1 MELLSKTAHGQPPP
15 AASEPVEKRSCPRF
29 PFSPAVEAL
38 DLQADTRIMGRLS
51 DISRNGCYVDTIN
64 PLPHGTLVKVKIFT
78 ETNHFEAPA
87 TVVYAHTHLG
97 MGLIFR
103 ELPPDSQ
110 TILQNWLPSEV

>member
-1 MELLSKTAHGQPPP
+1 MEPERRLS
-15 AASEPVEKRSCPRF
+15 PRF
-29 PFSPAVEAL
+29 TFIASAEVLSEILGTRTTARIS
-38 DLQADTRIMGRLS
+38 DLSAT
-51 DISRNGCYVDTIN
+51 GCYVDTVN

-110 TILQNWLPSEV
+110 TILQNWLPTEV

>member
-1 MELLSKTAHGQPPP
+1 MEH
-15 AASEPVEKRSCPRF
+15 E
-29 PFSPAVEAL
+29 
-38 DLQADTRIMGRLS
+38 GRLS
-51 DISRNGCYVDTIN
+51 PRFTFIASAEVLSETVGTRTTARISDLSATGCYVDTIN

-87 TVVYAHTHLG
+87 TVVYALTHLG

-110 TILQNWLPSEV
+110 TILQNWLPTEV

>member
-1 MELLSKTAHGQPPP
+1 MEQERRLS
-15 AASEPVEKRSCPRF
+15 PRF
-29 PFSPAVEAL
+29 TFIASAEVLSEIVGTRTIARIS
-38 DLQADTRIMGRLS
+38 DLSAT
-51 DISRNGCYVDTIN
+51 GCYVDTIN